1 MNLISLSAAEKESL
15 PCTALRRSHVPSLA
29 LRLMVPFSVDVHF
42 PERENKKIKKWT
54 VTLKHNVYAFLT

>member
-42 PERENKKIKKWT
+42 PEREKK
-54 VTLKHNVYAFLT
+54 N